1 MVTIHSTHDRC
12 TVQGVEVFSIGTH
25 TDSQGRTLE
34 VTAEDLDA
42 IVEAFNTGTPEMVPV
57 KFGHSSDAFN
67 VAQAAELLGVTV
79 GLITGEGEDGDGAIL
94 PGVVTKLSRNQTTL
108 VADLDVIAPVA
119 DMIMNGLLTGISIE
133 KPVGDNVLS
142 AVTLLGAQRP
152 AVKDLVPLQAAA
164 ILKEA
169 ALFASTLVTTN
180 AKIVPK
186 VARFHTHVERMRAIG
201 WFAMDLGLGEGATI
215 TDVIARLQELNKHD
229 EDEKFT
235 EDNAMDEQAVKAIR
249 EALGIAEDA
258 DILEGITALKTPKPS
273 FAERVRAKFSL
284 SKDASDEEVMT
295 KLEEAPATPTPL
307 DQGFAERDAKIASL
321 ERENTVRRYAEQ
333 TRNFGAVQGTPEELG
348 TILADLDAKIGP
360 DAVARQLKD
369 WETQQT
375 LSAQAGIT
383 VPSGHSQTGAPADWE
398 GALSTWKEANP
409 KPADVTQDTYESDAT
424 KAVMAA
430 QPDLYGAYY
439 KARQGKTV
447 DASPA

>member
-1 MVTIHSTHDRC
+1 M
-12 TVQGVEVFSIGTH
+12 GVEVFKIGTH
-25 TDSQGRTLE
+25 TDSQGREIE
-34 VTAEDLDA
+34 VTTADLDEM
-42 IVEAFNTGTPEMVPV
+42 VDAFNSGSPDMVPV
-57 KFGHSSDAFN
+57 KFGHSSGAFN
-67 VAQAAELLGVTV
+67 TAQAAELLGISE

-94 PGVVTKLSRNQTTL
+94 PGKVIKLFRDQTVL
-108 VADLDVIAPVA
+108 KADLDVIAPVA
-119 DMIMNGLLTGISIE
+119 GMIMDGLLKGISIE
-133 KPVGDNVLS
+133 KPVGAFVLA

-152 AVKDLVPLQAAA
+152 AVKDLEPLQAAT

-169 ALFASTLVTTN
+169 ALFASMLGIET
-180 AKIVPK
+180 AKIQSQ
-186 VARFHTHVERMRAIG
+186 AFHTAEERLRSISFIG
-201 WFAMDLGLGEGATI
+201 MDLGLGEDATI
-215 TDVIARLQELNKHD
+215 GNVITRLQEIKKAIAD
-229 EDEKFT
+229 DSEQFT
-235 EDNAMDEQAVKAIR
+235 EDSDMDEQAVKAIR
-249 EALGIAEDA
+249 EALGISEDA

-295 KLEEAPATPTPL
+295 KLEEAPAITSE

-321 ERENTVRRYAEQ
+321 ERENTVRRYSEQ

-369 WETQQT
+369 WETQQS